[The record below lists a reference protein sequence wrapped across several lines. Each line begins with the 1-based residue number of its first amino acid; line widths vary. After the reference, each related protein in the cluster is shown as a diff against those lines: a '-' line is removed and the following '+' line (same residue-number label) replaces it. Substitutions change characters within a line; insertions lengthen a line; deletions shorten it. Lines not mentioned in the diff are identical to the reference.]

1 MSAEATMVWA
11 AKGAGATAG
20 SAISLAYLLPKGPR
34 EAVIRF
40 GIGLTTGL
48 VFGSTT
54 GLWVAARLD
63 LAGQVPETELALVG
77 SAIASLGAWWA
88 VGALKRFAEKA
99 VDDAGETLVG
109 RRRERRTKRGTQ
121 R

>member
-40 GIGLTTGL
+40 AIGLASGL
-48 VFGSTT
+48 VFGTPT
-54 GLWVAARLD
+54 GLWLGARLD
-63 LAGQVPETELALVG
+63 IVDRIDAFEIALIG
-77 SAIASLGAWWA
+77 SATASLVAWWA
-88 VGALKRFAEKA
+88 LGALKRFAERVAQDPGDIFRGK
-99 VDDAGETLVG
+99 D
-109 RRRERRTKRGTQ
+109 RR
-121 R
+121 